1 MAVTMYFDKTVLDQ
15 SGKTSMDV
23 EFGRFSFYPED
34 SIYLA
39 IDGKTVITD
48 HATAKRFVDASV
60 AVGSYHGFAA

>member
-1 MAVTMYFDKTVLDQ
+1 
-15 SGKTSMDV
+15 MDV

-48 HATAKRFVDASV
+48 HATAKRFVDAAV